1 MFFVSPTWQEAY
13 PTAHVGVLILRDS
26 LNPSSSTALD
36 EKKHI
41 LELRLR
47 EKYADAEALQTSPI
61 LKSYNTYYHSFK
73 KTYHLRLQLES
84 IVNKGK
90 PIAPATAM
98 VESMFMAEMDNL
110 LLTAGHDLDAI
121 DLPLRLDVATGT
133 EGYTLLRGEPQQLK
147 AGDMYIRDSRGV
159 ISSIIY
165 GPDQRTQINAGTVS
179 VIFTVYAPQGITGDL
194 ITKHMTDI
202 QTNIML
208 FAPHTRTDL
217 FEIYG
222 RA

>member
-1 MFFVSPTWQEAY
+1 MFLVSPTWQETY
-13 PTAHVGVLILRDS
+13 PTAHVGVLILRDGV
-26 LNPSSSTALD
+26 NPSLSTALD
-36 EKKHI
+36 EKKHL
-41 LELRLR
+41 LEIRLR
-47 EKYADAEALQTSPI
+47 EKYADPKILQASPI

-73 KTYHLRLQLES
+73 KSYHLRLQLES

-98 VESMFMAEMDNL
+98 VESMFIAEMDNL

-121 DLPLRLDVATGT
+121 DPPLTLDVATGA
-133 EGYTLLRGEPQQLK
+133 ESYTLLRGELQQLK
-147 AGDMYIRDSRGV
+147 PGDMYIRDGQGV

-165 GPDQRTQINAGTVS
+165 GPDQRTQINAGTVN
-179 VIFTVYAPQGITGDL
+179 VIFTIYAPQGIPVDL

-208 FAPHTRTDL
+208 FAPHARTDL
-217 FEIYG
+217 LEIYG